1 MGNSKAAKSRLSFE
15 AFPFVPGSTGFV
27 QVHHPLKKQTK
38 NPTTNKKKPTTKK
51 KIIKM
56 LQVLT

>member
-27 QVHHPLKKQTK
+27 QVHHPLKK
-38 NPTTNKKKPTTKK
+38 TNKKPHQQQKKPHNK